1 MNSDKYKPI
10 NKKTQHL
17 RFMMSYLDNEI
28 GDCSEEMKESID
40 MVWDAI
46 DELEVSDDNK
56 KR

>member
-46 DELEVSDDNK
+46 DELEKAYED
-56 KR
+56 